1 MAGEANALLNVFKL
15 VAENAVQSG
24 NPMNYAIGTVV
35 SEDYRPLEIKVDAF
49 SDVLDEDDLI
59 LTKAVQDHW
68 LDIEV
73 FWETVDDNDLLE
85 FQTNHYS
92 NIATQNSNVGIHNS
106 NTAKYN
112 THTHTNGNMGSPTGT
127 LVDDKMKMENVANE
141 KTRHTSHLHNIQG
154 RKKIRVYNGLHKGE
168 IVLLLRCAGGQQY
181 IVVDRLSPHIVGGE
195 WRTHAGA
202 VLEFPADMQ
211 GGMKQETLPYE
222 VTDEKVLSGWKEG
235 AADESKWKRFSK
247 PPKFVPGGN
256 PPEQ

>member
-1 MAGEANALLNVFKL
+1 MAGEAQRLLELIKM
-15 VAENAVQSG
+15 AAMGAVDAG

-35 SEDYRPLEIKVDAF
+35 SEDYKPLEIKVEAF
-49 SDVLDEDDLI
+49 SAVLEEDDLI

-73 FWETVDDNDLLE
+73 YWETVDDNDLSE
-85 FQTNHYS
+85 FQDNHYS
-92 NIATQNSNVGIHNS
+92 NVAIQNKNVVTHNTNS
-106 NTAKYN
+106 EKYN
-112 THTHTNGNMGSPTGT
+112 SHIHKGCTDPKLKSGTIDSP
-127 LVDDKMKMENVANE
+127 DFAMKPVENQ

-202 VLEFPADMQ
+202 VLAD
-211 GGMKQETLPYE
+211 QEMPPYE
-222 VTDEKVLSGWKEG
+222 VADDKVLSGWKEG
-235 AADESKWKRFSK
+235 VIDESEWKRFSK
-247 PPKFVPGGN
+247 PPKFTPGGA